1 MLKTAGDIMTR
12 EVVLVREEV
21 TINELIEIFL
31 ENKISSAPVVDDK
44 KELIG
49 IVTKTDIL
57 GHFMDLDLDL
67 TLTVGLRDLMDAH
80 PEQSDL
86 EVSAHTDLTV
96 KEIMTTN
103 PITVEENIA
112 IEVLAGTMVEK
123 GIHRLIVTNGKSV
136 VGIVSTLDILHFVS
150 GKEKNESGK

>member
-1 MLKTAGDIMTR
+1 MTR
-12 EVVLVREEV
+12 KVVLVRGEL

-31 ENKISSAPVVDDK
+31 ENKISSAPVVDDNN
-44 KELIG
+44 ELIG

-57 GHFMDLDLDL
+57 GHFMDMDLDL
-67 TLTVGLRDLMDAH
+67 TLTVGLRDLMESH

-96 KEIMTTN
+96 RQIMTTD
-103 PITVEENIA
+103 PITVEENIR
-112 IEVLAGTMVEK
+112 IEQLAGTMVEK
-123 GIHRLIVTNGKSV
+123 GIHRLIVTKGKSV

-150 GKEKNESGK
+150 GKEKDESGK